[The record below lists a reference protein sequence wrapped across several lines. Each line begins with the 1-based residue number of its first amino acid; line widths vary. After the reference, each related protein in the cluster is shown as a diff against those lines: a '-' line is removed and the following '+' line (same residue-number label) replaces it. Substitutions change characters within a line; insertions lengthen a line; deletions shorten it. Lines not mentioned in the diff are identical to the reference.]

1 MNFDKIEFDPRFYLS
16 DTGEFK
22 LLSLIGIRKA
32 SDKPSI
38 GEYRNGIEQT
48 Q

>member
-1 MNFDKIEFDPRFYLS
+1 MVFCKIEFEPAFAIEIIRD
-16 DTGEFK
+16 FK
-22 LLSLIGIRKA
+22 LLSLIGIQNK